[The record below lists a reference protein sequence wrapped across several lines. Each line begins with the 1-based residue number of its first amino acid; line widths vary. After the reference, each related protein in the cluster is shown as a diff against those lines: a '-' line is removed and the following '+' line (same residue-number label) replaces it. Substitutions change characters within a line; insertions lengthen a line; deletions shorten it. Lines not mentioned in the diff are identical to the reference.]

1 MADGARSGVLG
12 FLAPERVEF
21 TDVHVG
27 RGGSGIVTRGWLKV
41 DAERRIA
48 VAIKALAPGATDRE
62 IRQFQKEFTISWNA
76 SQRCP
81 GACVI
86 YGCCHRGTDLCLV
99 MKLYTGGS
107 LHEMLDGRRDRRDE
121 SRREPLPLRQVVAM
135 AMQLAQALAQL
146 HAEKVVCNDLK
157 PGNVLID
164 EDGTLVIADFGLAV
178 VLERTIMRAT
188 TSRADGAG
196 TAAYMAPEQHDSE
209 TFGSVSCKTDIWAL
223 GCIISEMLSGDVPW
237 AGKRLPEIMM
247 NVAMKKKHP
256 PIPDGPAEL
265 QAALRGCFVHKQAE
279 RFSAEDLMAALK
291 PLVSVQPA
299 GGGGQAAGD
308 MQTLR
313 VEFETQLSAQRA
325 LITQLQAVNAQ
336 LQGQVVAL
344 TQQMADQAVQ
354 TQRQIADAQKQI
366 QQQAD
371 QKLAN
376 LSRQLQEDMERRIV
390 EHAADAP
397 VAPGLSAATAGW
409 LQELDQELQ
418 RQQQMAP
425 QPEPQQHQPR
435 SVVLAAQSATAAAG
449 GVDPLQAEMEKHGLT
464 SSDRAVLFQGGVTT
478 LRTFHLI
485 QDEDFAAYGIDIVAR
500 RAAKEVRDL
509 LQREGGDISAAG
521 QAATVQGA
529 GTMAQLCA
537 LDLAAM
543 QQLGLGIV
551 DSRFLAN
558 LLETSPT
565 LVAVRRRQQQQQRQQ
580 QQRRG
585 FLHLC

>member
-1 MADGARSGVLG
+1 M
-12 FLAPERVEF
+12 
-21 TDVHVG
+21 
-27 RGGSGIVTRGWLKV
+27 
-41 DAERRIA
+41 
-48 VAIKALAPGATDRE
+48 
-62 IRQFQKEFTISWNA
+62 
-76 SQRCP
+76 
-81 GACVI
+81 
-86 YGCCHRGTDLCLV
+86 
-99 MKLYTGGS
+99 
-107 LHEMLDGRRDRRDE
+107 
-121 SRREPLPLRQVVAM
+121 
-135 AMQLAQALAQL
+135 
-146 HAEKVVCNDLK
+146 
-157 PGNVLID
+157 
-164 EDGTLVIADFGLAV
+164 IADFGLAV

-247 NVAMKKKHP
+247 NVAMKKRHP

-265 QAALRGCFVHKQAE
+265 QAALRGCFVHEQAE
-279 RFSAEDLMAALK
+279 RFSAEDLMAALQ
-291 PLVSVQPA
+291 PLVPVQPA

-308 MQTLR
+308 TQALPA
-313 VEFETQLSAQRA
+313 EFETQLAAQRA
-325 LITQLQAVNAQ
+325 ANAQ
-336 LQGQVVAL
+336 LQGQVAAL

-354 TQRQIADAQKQI
+354 TQRQFADAQKRMAVQI
-366 QQQAD
+366 QQVQQQAD

-425 QPEPQQHQPR
+425 EPEPQQHQPR

-485 QDEDFAAYGIDIVAR
+485 QDEDFAAYGIDIAAR

-521 QAATVQGA
+521 QAATVQGT
-529 GTMAQLCA
+529 GTMARLCA

-551 DSRFLAN
+551 DRRFLAN

-565 LVAVRRRQQQQQRQQ
+565 LAQLRRQQQQQQQRQQ
-580 QQRRG
+580 ALTKALRLGFCVGNAQGQGTATFASTATAQNGTAVGGEPLDPSRG
-585 FLHLC
+585 AVFWKATVAQYQKGALMIGVIGNPRPAADSRYDPTCFGWDAGWDYSWAGGQYAQNQGGYTSFAQGDVLIFKLEARQLSLRVARLGAQTFTLSTNGVQGLRTCVCSGCPSRVEFSAAQPGEEY

>member
-21 TDVHVG
+21 TDAHVG

-146 HAEKVVCNDLK
+146 RAEKVVCNDLK

-196 TAAYMAPEQHDSE
+196 TAAYMAPEQHDSD

-265 QAALRGCFVHKQAE
+265 QVALRGCFVHKQAE
-279 RFSAEDLMAALK
+279 RFSAEDLMAALQ

-308 MQTLR
+308 TQALR
-313 VEFETQLSAQRA
+313 VEFETQLAAQRA
-325 LITQLQAVNAQ
+325 VNAQLQAVNAQ
-336 LQGQVVAL
+336 LQGQVAAL

-354 TQRQIADAQKQI
+354 MQRQFADAQKRFADQAVQI
-366 QQQAD
+366 QQVQQQAD

-390 EHAADAP
+390 KHAADAP

-425 QPEPQQHQPR
+425 EPEPQQHQPR

-449 GVDPLQAEMEKHGLT
+449 GVDRLQAEMEKHGLT
-464 SSDRAVLFQGGVTT
+464 SSDRALLIADGVTT
-478 LRTFHLI
+478 LERFQMLRNA
-485 QDEDFAAYGIDIVAR
+485 DFAASGIDIAAR
-500 RAAKEVRDL
+500 RAAKVAADKRR
-509 LQREGGDISAAG
+509 LQNVNETERPALREE
-521 QAATVQGA
+521 
-529 GTMAQLCA
+529 
-537 LDLAAM
+537 LAK
-543 QQLGLGIV
+543 
-551 DSRFLAN
+551 D
-558 LLETSPT
+558 
-565 LVAVRRRQQQQQRQQ
+565 
-580 QQRRG
+580 
-585 FLHLC
+585 